1 MVIFF
6 SSKSE
11 MSRTRASSPSVPQA
25 TLSDFLSFL
34 FRVTGKE
41 SYSLFSVRFTQTE
54 LVFVAPASHSLL
66 PYFPGGRLELA
77 YVGRHGVQPVN
88 KVLDTHTETHSV
100 LVLQLV
106 VMKTE
111 CKCLFFVE
119 NKFIFRFVSSACDQ
133 EGQGLGMF
141 ECSE

>member
-1 MVIFF
+1 M
-6 SSKSE
+6 
-11 MSRTRASSPSVPQA
+11 
-25 TLSDFLSFL
+25 
-34 FRVTGKE
+34 
-41 SYSLFSVRFTQTE
+41 
-54 LVFVAPASHSLL
+54 FVAPASHSLL